1 VLASRRSQF
10 GCLIGA
16 SKFLLQSVW
25 TVRQTAAALG
35 SLHQAGWLH
44 GDIKPDNVLVSPQ
57 GHTTLV
63 DLGLARR
70 LGSRECLAGD
80 ILAGTYG
87 YLSPESFLT
96 GATLTQASDV
106 YSLGAVLYELLA
118 GQPMFDEAHPDRL
131 ALLHLRQTPPDV
143 REAALDVPPPL
154 AQLVMRM
161 LAKQPLRRPAAEE
174 IVRELTR
181 LEISLLGS
189 R

>member
-1 VLASRRSQF
+1 MLNRFFGRRAARDED
-10 GCLIGA
+10 GLVAVI
-16 SKFLLQSVW
+16 
-25 TVRQTAAALG
+25 AALM
-35 SLHQAGWLH
+35 AV
-44 GDIKPDNVLVSPQ
+44 VLLVMAA
-57 GHTTLV
+57 LVV